1 MERFGFTRSNLY
13 QDFHTCSFYC
23 EARIGQAYWSAL
35 ASRRGP
41 KNPVEAKVSLASFKK
56 QVRAGDSLKLVDAPA
71 GHRSL
76 GTIRAIHKVGWGDL
90 ILEGRPYL
98 GFPRDSAFA
107 CDGGS
112 EGRGVGKGWVGRGR
126 SGGSRDHKKK

>member
-76 GTIRAIHKVGWGDL
+76 GTNRATTQVRPGDPHL
-90 ILEGRPYL
+90 RGRPYP
-98 GFPRDSAFA
+98 GYPP
-107 CDGGS
+107 
-112 EGRGVGKGWVGRGR
+112 
-126 SGGSRDHKKK
+126 

>member
-76 GTIRAIHKVGWGDL
+76 GTIRAIKQVRSGDL
-90 ILEGRPYL
+90 LLQCRPYL
-98 GFPRDSAFA
+98 SFPRALAFIGKA
-107 CDGGS
+107 YGG
-112 EGRGVGKGWVGRGR
+112 EKGCKYG
-126 SGGSRDHKKK
+126 